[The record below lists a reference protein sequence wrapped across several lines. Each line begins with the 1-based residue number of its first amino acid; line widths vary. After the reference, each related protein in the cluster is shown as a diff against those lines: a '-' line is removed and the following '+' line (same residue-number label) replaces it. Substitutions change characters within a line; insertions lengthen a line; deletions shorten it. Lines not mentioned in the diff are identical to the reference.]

1 MARMGRINFY
11 GDLDEWDKLQRNIDC
26 NRSKWLNEMIKKQNR
41 CIDEV
46 DEINLQIQSIE
57 NQEKT
62 LAFDK
67 SILIEQKEAILK
79 QREINDKSFEV
90 IEKAMHTIREIVS
103 NQGYIEDDRIKYI
116 AKHHTLNS
124 HVLFEQVDKEQI
136 KHDDVEIKKQKNDYS
151 SIGGKQR
158 R

>member
-11 GDLDEWDKLQRNIDC
+11 GDLDEWEKLQRNIDC

-46 DEINLQIQSIE
+46 DEINLKIQSIE

-67 SILIEQKEAILK
+67 SILIEQKKAILK
-79 QREINDKSFEV
+79 QREINDKTFEV
-90 IEKAMHTIREIVS
+90 VENAMHTIREIVS
-103 NQGYIEDDRIKYI
+103 NQGYIEDDRIKYV
-116 AKHHTLNS
+116 AKSHTLNPD
-124 HVLFEQVDKEQI
+124 VLFEQVEKEQI
-136 KHDDVEIKKQKNDYS
+136 KHQDIEIQHHKIDYS
-151 SIGGKQR
+151 SVGGKQR

>member
-46 DEINLQIQSIE
+46 DEINLKIQSIE

-79 QREINDKSFEV
+79 QREVNEQIFEIV
-90 IEKAMHTIREIVS
+90 EDAMKTIREIEY
-103 NQGYIEDDRIKYI
+103 NQGYIEDDRIKYV
-116 AKHHTLNS
+116 AKHHTLNPD
-124 HVLFEQVDKEQI
+124 VLFKQVEKEQI
-136 KHDDVEIKKQKNDYS
+136 KHEDIEIQHQKIDYS
-151 SIGGKQR
+151 STGGKQR